1 MTGLTLLGMV
11 MLVFMLF
18 AIFIGFPISF
28 TLLFL
33 ALTFGYFGLGD
44 TVFSLAYFQT
54 IGMMKEELLAAVPL
68 FIFMGFIT
76 EQAGLMERLFS
87 AFRMILAP
95 VRGALFLVVIVTSA
109 VFAMATGIV
118 GAAVTVLG
126 IMASPI
132 MIKTGYD
139 AKLSAGAITAGG
151 TLGILIPPSVM
162 LIVMGPVLGVSV
174 ADLYAAAFGPGFLLA
189 GIYLT
194 YLAGRAFINPKLGPP
209 VPMEERIHSLPMMI
223 WEIFVGVV
231 PLLGLIAATLGSI
244 LAGLA
249 TPTEAAGIGSLG
261 ALILAAAYRRLT
273 YAGLKRAVLSA
284 TATSSMVLLLA
295 VTSNIF
301 GAVFARMG
309 TANWITEALLGLAF
323 PPVAMLIMVLVLVFL
338 LGWPFEWPAVILV
351 FLPIFYPVMEGL
363 KGPLAAQLNI
373 APDML
378 MVWFGTVVAVTLQTA
393 YLSPPVAMSAYYLKQ
408 VVKEWSLLTIYKG
421 MFEFMML
428 QVIAIALIVI
438 FPAIATWFPERLQTQ
453 ARGVVTEEVDQSGTS
468 LEDYQPGG
476 TYGTE
481 LREALEEERQE
492 GEEPAEEEGSGDSL
506 EQDEMTTKKK

>member
-1 MTGLTLLGMV
+1 MTAEILLGLV
-11 MLVFMLF
+11 MLIVMIG
-18 AIFIGFPISF
+18 AIFIGIQISF

-33 ALTFGYFGLGD
+33 ALTFGYFALGKV
-44 TVFSLAYFQT
+44 VFDLAYFQT

-87 AFRMILAP
+87 ALRMVLAP
-95 VRGALFLVVIVTSA
+95 VRGSLYIVVILTST

-126 IMASPI
+126 IMAGPI
-132 MIKTGYD
+132 MIKTHYD

-194 YLAGRAFINPKLGPP
+194 YLIGRATINPKLGPP
-209 VPMEERIHSLPMMI
+209 VPKEERVTDPVAILKEVAI
-223 WEIFVGVV
+223 GVL
-231 PLLGLIAATLGSI
+231 PLLLLIGFTLGSI

-249 TPTEAAGIGSLG
+249 TPTEAAGIGALG
-261 ALILAAAYRRLT
+261 AMILAVVYRRLT
-273 YAGLKRAVLSA
+273 YAGLKQAVISA
-284 TATSSMVLLLA
+284 MATSSMVLLLA

-309 TANWITEALLGLAF
+309 TATWITEAMTSLPVPPIIMLGFVVVLL
-323 PPVAMLIMVLVLVFL
+323 FL
-338 LGWPFEWPAVILV
+338 LGWPFEWPAIILV
-351 FLPIFYPVMEGL
+351 FLPIFYPVVDSL
-363 KGPLAAQLNI
+363 KPALSQSLGIQ
-373 APDML
+373 PDL
-378 MVWFGTVVAVTLQTA
+378 FMVWFGALVAVTMQTA

-408 VVKEWSLLTIYKG
+408 VVKEWSLGTIYKG
-421 MFEFMML
+421 MFEFMVL
-428 QVIAIALIVI
+428 QCIAIAVVM
-438 FPAIATWFPERLQTQ
+438 FVPSIATWFPEHLNAQQR
-453 ARGVVTEEVDQSGTS
+453 AVETEQVDDSMNK
-468 LEDYQPGG
+468 
-476 TYGTE
+476 
-481 LREALEEERQE
+481 LEEDPLKGLQNNEE
-492 GEEPAEEEGSGDSL
+492 EEP
-506 EQDEMTTKKK
+506 KK

>member
-1 MTGLTLLGMV
+1 MTGDIAIGLV
-11 MLVFMLF
+11 MLIVMIG
-18 AIFIGFPISF
+18 AIFIGVPISF

-33 ALTFGYFGLGD
+33 ALTFGYMALGD
-44 TVFSLAYFQT
+44 VVFSLAYFQT

-87 AFRMILAP
+87 AFRMLLAP
-95 VRGALFLVVIVTSA
+95 IRGSLYIVVIVTSA

-126 IMASPI
+126 IMAAPI

-174 ADLYAAAFGPGFLLA
+174 ADLYSAAFGPGFLLA
-189 GIYLT
+189 GIYLV
-194 YLAGRAFINPKLGPP
+194 YLITRSFINPKLGPP
-209 VPMEERIHSLPMMI
+209 VPKEERVTDV
-223 WEIFVGVV
+223 FVIAKEVVIGVL
-231 PLLGLIAATLGSI
+231 PLLLLIAATLGSI

-249 TPTEAAGIGSLG
+249 TPTEASGIGALG
-261 ALILAAAYRRLT
+261 ALILAVVYRRLT
-273 YAGLKRAVLSA
+273 YAGLKRAVISA
-284 TATSSMVLLLA
+284 TLTSSMVLLLA

-309 TANWITEALLGLAF
+309 TANWITEAMVALPVPAIVMLAF
-323 PPVAMLIMVLVLVFL
+323 VVILIFL
-338 LGWPFEWPAVILV
+338 LGWPFEWPAIILV
-351 FLPIFYPVMEGL
+351 FLPIFYPVVDALRPELSKSFG
-363 KGPLAAQLNI
+363 I
-373 APDML
+373 PDDL
-378 MVWFGTVVAVTLQTA
+378 FMVWFGSLVAVTMQTA

-421 MFEFMML
+421 MFEFMVL
-428 QVIAIALIVI
+428 QCIAIAVVM
-438 FPAIATWFPERLQTQ
+438 FVPKIATYLPEVLRAEQQ
-453 ARGVVTEEVDQSGTS
+453 SIKTEDVDDSAN
-468 LEDYQPGG
+468 
-476 TYGTE
+476 
-481 LREALEEERQE
+481 RLEEDPLKAGQQE
-492 GEEPAEEEGSGDSL
+492 EEQEEPQGDSL
-506 EQDEMTTKKK
+506 EKDPLVNPKK

>member
-1 MTGLTLLGMV
+1 MSGLVLVGMC
-11 MLVFMLF
+11 MLVGMIF

-33 ALTFGYFGLGD
+33 ALTFGYFGLGEI
-44 TVFSLAYFQT
+44 VFSLAYFQT

-87 AFRMILAP
+87 AFRMLLAP
-95 VRGALFLVVIVTSA
+95 VRGALFLVVIVTST

-139 AKLSAGAITAGG
+139 AKLAAGAITAGG

-189 GIYLT
+189 GLYLF
-194 YLAGRAFINPKLGPP
+194 YLAGRSFINPKLGPP
-209 VPMEERIHSLPMMI
+209 VPKEERIYSVYQILR
-223 WEIFVGVV
+223 EVLVGVV
-231 PLLGLIAATLGSI
+231 PLLGLIAATLGTI

-249 TPTEAAGIGSLG
+249 TPTEASGIGSLG
-261 ALILAAAYRRLT
+261 ALILAACYRKLT

-309 TANWITEALLGLAF
+309 SANWITETLLAMPI
-323 PPVAMLIMVLVLVFL
+323 PPVAMLVMVVVLIFL

-363 KGPLAAQLNI
+363 KPVLAVTLDI
-373 APDML
+373 PVDML

-393 YLSPPVAMSAYYLKQ
+393 YLSPPVAMSAYYLRQ
-408 VVKEWSLLTIYKG
+408 VVKEWSLATIYKG
-421 MFEFMML
+421 MMEFMLL
-428 QVIAIALIVI
+428 QCIAIALVII
-438 FPAIATWFPERLQTQ
+438 FPSIAIWFPQVLQAE
-453 ARGVVTEEVDQSGTS
+453 ARAVVTEEVEGGAS
-468 LEDYQPGG
+468 LDDYKQPGMASDKDS
-476 TYGTE
+476 E
-481 LREALEEERQE
+481 
-492 GEEPAEEEGSGDSL
+492 EEEGAGGSL
-506 EQDEMTTKKK
+506 EEDEAVKPKK

>member
-1 MTGLTLLGMV
+1 MSGLVLVGML
-11 MLVFMLF
+11 MLVVMLF

-87 AFRMILAP
+87 AFRMLLAP

-189 GIYLT
+189 GIYLV

-209 VPMEERIHSLPMMI
+209 VPKEDRITNPWVILREVAIGVLPL
-223 WEIFVGVV
+223 F
-231 PLLGLIAATLGSI
+231 GLIAATLGSI

-249 TPTEAAGIGSLG
+249 TPTEASGIGSLG
-261 ALILAAAYRRLT
+261 AMILAIAYGRFT
-273 YAGLKRAVLSA
+273 YAGLKRAVLNSM
-284 TATSSMVLLLA
+284 ATSSMVLLLA

-309 TANWITEALLGLAF
+309 TANWITETLLGLPV
-323 PPVAMLIMVLVLVFL
+323 PPIMMLIVVVILIFL

-363 KGPLAAQLNI
+363 KPTLATSLDIPL
-373 APDML
+373 DML

-428 QVIAIALIVI
+428 QCIAIALVVI
-438 FPAIATWFPERLQTQ
+438 FPSIAIWFPQKLQEE
-453 ARGVVTEEVDQSGTS
+453 ARAVITEEVEGGGS
-468 LEDYQPGG
+468 LEEQGG
-476 TYGTE
+476 YGQQ
-481 LREALEEERQE
+481 LRDALEGRETNGKEQE
-492 GEEPAEEEGSGDSL
+492 EEEGAGDSL
-506 EQDEMTTKKK
+506 EKDELSNTKK